1 MDKFCSFVSLE
12 TLTTHNFATPDI
24 IVQNNQKIIISKIQK
39 LPVKFTNHKYQ
50 WNNSWPWILELPP
63 AGFSYTGSVGRIYL
77 LSKNSKP
84 IFQRAIKPLFSENLV
99 TKI

>member
-12 TLTTHNFATPDI
+12 TITTHNFATPDI

-50 WNNSWPWILELPP
+50 
-63 AGFSYTGSVGRIYL
+63 
-77 LSKNSKP
+77 
-84 IFQRAIKPLFSENLV
+84 
-99 TKI
+99 